1 MMKRRSVVLVVGL
14 MCLVLAMGASAAQ
27 VEEQTFALKADGSVS
42 VDNSAGETVIHAWD
56 KEEVRMITT
65 RKGSGADKIEIIIEA
80 REDYLKIETEYPVF
94 SWFQRPRVNYELW
107 VPEGATLRITASSGN
122 INVEGQRSDVRANAS
137 SGNIELADIWGAIDA
152 GTSSGS
158 IRAEDSKGDIIARSS
173 SGGIRILGVEAT
185 EGELNDIRVHATS
198 GRIVLKNIE
207 ANIDAETSS
216 GNISID
222 NSQGNISASCSSGGI
237 NIVEAQGAVESLR
250 TSSGKIYVE
259 LEEVDEDASEMSFQ
273 SSSGDISLF
282 LPADIDAEVDIRTTS
297 GRISTDFR
305 IAVEGTLEKNEL
317 QGTIGA
323 GGTLIR
329 LRATSGDVSLRSL

>member
-1 MMKRRSVVLVVGL
+1 MMKRSSVVLVVGL
-14 MCLVLAMGASAAQ
+14 MCLVLAMGASVAQ
-27 VEEQTFALKADGSVS
+27 AEDETFALTADGSVS
-42 VDNSAGETVIHAWD
+42 VDNAAGETVIHAWD

-65 RKGSGADKIEIIIEA
+65 RKGSGAEDIEIIIDA
-80 REDYLKIETEYPVF
+80 GKDYLKIETEYPLF
-94 SWFQRPRVNYELW
+94 SWFRNPRVNYELW

-122 INVEGQRSDVRANAS
+122 IDVEGQRSDVRANAS
-137 SGNIELADIWGAIDA
+137 SGSIELADIWGAIDT

-158 IRAEDSKGDIIARSS
+158 IRVEDSKGDIIARAS
-173 SGGIRILGVEAT
+173 SGSIKILGVEAT
-185 EGELNDIRVHATS
+185 EGELNDVRVGASS
-198 GRIVLKNIE
+198 GSIVLKDIE

-216 GNISID
+216 GGINID
-222 NSQGNISASCSSGGI
+222 NSQGNISASCSSGSI
-237 NIVEAQGAVESLR
+237 RIVEAQGAIESLK

-259 LEEVDEDASEMSFQ
+259 LEEVYEDASQMSIQ

-297 GRISTDFR
+297 GQISTDFR
-305 IAVEGTLEKNEL
+305 ISVEGTMERNEL

-323 GGTLIR
+323 GGILIR

>member
-1 MMKRRSVVLVVGL
+1 MKRRSAVLVVGL
-14 MCLVLAMGASAAQ
+14 ICLVLVMGASAAE
-27 VEEQTFALKADGSVS
+27 VEEQTFALTADGSVS
-42 VDNSAGETVIHAWD
+42 LDNSAGETIIHAWN

-65 RKGSGADKIEIIIEA
+65 RKGSGADRIEIIIDSG
-80 REDYLKIETEYPVF
+80 EDYLKIETEYPIF

-122 INVEGQRSDVRANAS
+122 INIEGQRSDVRANAS
-137 SGNIELADIWGAIDA
+137 SGDIELADVWGAIDA
-152 GTSSGS
+152 ATSSGS

-173 SGGIRILGVEAT
+173 SGSIRILGVEAV
-185 EGELNDIRVHATS
+185 EGEFNDIRVHASS
-198 GRIVLKNIE
+198 GSIVLKDIE

-222 NSQGNISASCSSGGI
+222 NSQGNISASCSSGDIKILG
-237 NIVEAQGAVESLR
+237 AQGAVESIR
-250 TSSGKIYVE
+250 TSSGRIYVE
-259 LEEVDEDASEMSFQ
+259 FEEVDEDASQMSLQ

-282 LPADIDAEVDIRTTS
+282 LPADIDAEVDIRTNS

-305 IAVEGTLEKNEL
+305 ITVEGFEKNEL

-323 GGTLIR
+323 GGILIR
-329 LRATSGDVSLRSL
+329 LRAISGDVSLRRL